1 MQSGCLTDYEQCETS
16 QGCYPA
22 SLSMVN
28 IVTLRFH
35 SLFLAAFST
44 QCLAFSLRLTH
55 RLNRSLKF
63 IYILSLPK
71 LASDSY

>member
-1 MQSGCLTDYEQCETS
+1 MQSGCLTDYKQCETS

-22 SLSMVN
+22 SLGTVN
-28 IVTLRFH
+28 IVMLHFL
-35 SLFLAAFST
+35 SLFLAAFPT
-44 QCLAFSLRLTH
+44 QRLALSLRLTH
-55 RLNRSLKF
+55 RLNRNLKF